1 MFLIFQEYLYLMV
14 ATVARRIINI
24 IVNLILLLRR
34 KIFNLMNWINILNL
48 YVEMRQLK
56 MGLIIQVSLQSNLKS
71 LKSTYNSKSTDH
83 ERLSSISF
91 NGMFFFI
98 KYRFSFY
105 PNNKNRSHPTTK
117 TKGGG
122 IIMYIPKFLK
132 HRLRDDLNCF
142 PDTNFESLWVELNI
156 QKRNAY

>member
-56 MGLIIQVSLQSNLKS
+56 MGLIIQVSLQS
-71 LKSTYNSKSTDH
+71 
-83 ERLSSISF
+83 SIF
-91 NGMFFFI
+91 ECEFQ
-98 KYRFSFY
+98 
-105 PNNKNRSHPTTK
+105 
-117 TKGGG
+117 
-122 IIMYIPKFLK
+122 IIVDVIL
-132 HRLRDDLNCF
+132 
-142 PDTNFESLWVELNI
+142 
-156 QKRNAY
+156 